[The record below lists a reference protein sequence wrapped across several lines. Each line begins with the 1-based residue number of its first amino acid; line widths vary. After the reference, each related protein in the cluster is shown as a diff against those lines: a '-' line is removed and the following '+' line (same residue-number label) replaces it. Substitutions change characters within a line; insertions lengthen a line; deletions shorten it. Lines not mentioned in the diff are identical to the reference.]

1 MKRTMKAIAK
11 IIEEH
16 GWAISDCGI
25 GPKNE
30 KGWELHQYSPAGE
43 DFSFTV
49 QHDEDPEKA
58 IKEIRNYAFSVFD
71 VEEHIKMW
79 TNARDT
85 VSGVL
90 EVMTV
95 IKDAKA
101 IKKMLK
107 TLADAL
113 EGIPAEDMC
122 QSNPLGAV
130 IQAGD
135 LKEFLKTVPDD
146 AKVYV
151 ACQGYC
157 NYDFK
162 NSCECE
168 DNETFAIMR
177 DGNLFITDTCAVDDE
192 AGGTL

>member
-16 GWAISDCGI
+16 GWDISDCGI

-30 KGWELHQYSPAGE
+30 KGWEIHQYSPAGE
-43 DFSFTV
+43 DFSFTI
-49 QHDEDPEKA
+49 QHDDDAEIA
-58 IKEIRNYAFSVFD
+58 IREIREYASSSFD

-79 TNARDT
+79 INARDT
-85 VSGVL
+85 VSGVPEIMVL
-90 EVMTV
+90 

-101 IKKMLK
+101 IKKMLE

-122 QSNPLGAV
+122 QSSPLGSV
-130 IQAGD
+130 MQAGD
-135 LKEFLKTVPDD
+135 LKEILDAVPDD
-146 AKVYV
+146 AKVFV
-151 ACQGYC
+151 ACEGYC

-162 NSCECE
+162 NAAAKEGT
-168 DNETFAIMR
+168 ETFAIMR
-177 DGNLFITDTCAVDDE
+177 DGNLFITDACAVDDE